1 MAAEQETLP
10 PGTRVA
16 GYEIHRLLGR
26 GGFGAVYEASRP
38 DGSARVALKVL
49 HASVSGHEEV
59 VARFVREAKAVAR
72 LKHPNIVGAIEVGD
86 DEGRP
91 YLAMELL
98 EGEALGELLTRESKL
113 PLARALAVIIPIMAA
128 MRAVHAR
135 GIVHRD
141 LKPDNIFLARDAAG
155 ATRPKILDFGF
166 AKMAEPGMQL
176 TGQDTAI
183 GTPNFM
189 SPEQLLSPR
198 GVDPKSDQWALG
210 VLLYFMLT
218 GVKPFAAPTLADTLK
233 NVLRSEP
240 KPLGELVADVPPD
253 FAKALDRAL
262 RKQPDERFPSVHD
275 FAEAILPWA
284 PSEVSL
290 AFVTDPYL
298 DVEPLPEEIMST
310 PPEAPSRLS
319 RPSRPSTLPSLPPH
333 FAAMTRPSRPTTL
346 PPRAPARRM
355 TPRPAKLEGPREPM
369 PELVSV
375 VPPPPRRAQIIVIA
389 AAVTVAIASI
399 VLKLIAG

>member
-1 MAAEQETLP
+1 MAADQETLP

-38 DGSARVALKVL
+38 DEGARVALKVL
-49 HASVSGHEEV
+49 HASMAGHEEV

-98 EGEALGELLTRESKL
+98 VGEALGDLLARETKL
-113 PLARALAVIIPIMAA
+113 PLGRALEVIIPIMAA
-128 MRAVHAR
+128 VRAVHAR

-155 ATRPKILDFGF
+155 VTRPKILDFGF

-233 NVLRSEP
+233 NVLRREP
-240 KPLGELVADVPPD
+240 TPLAELVPEIPSD
-253 FAKALDRAL
+253 FTRALDRAL

-284 PSEVSL
+284 SSEVSL

-298 DVEPLPEEIMST
+298 DVEPLPEELSST
-310 PPEAPSRLS
+310 PPEMPSRLS

-333 FAAMTRPSRPTTL
+333 LAALTRASRPSTL

-355 TPRPAKLEGPREPM
+355 EPRPAKVAPPADAM

-375 VPPPPRRAQIIVIA
+375 VPPPPKRARIIAIA
-389 AAVTVAIASI
+389 AIVTAAIATLL
-399 VLKLIAG
+399 LKLLAD